1 MALHDLARA
10 YPALAAGS
18 SGLGGTVAVAVGA
31 IVVVV
36 AIVLV
41 FFMVMRSNGGSRRAA
56 HGIGYDAHQG
66 PLGQPQSGASPLG
79 RRPQGQP
86 GGWSQDDDFA
96 AGAMGPGMRQD
107 PAGWG
112 PSPDFQGNMGNMG
125 NMGAPGPSSRGQD
138 QWGAAP
144 QGAGQAAGGWRDA
157 APNGQGAWGGPADSA
172 GDQWPPQAA
181 GAWNAPQVNGR
192 QGDVASPA
200 AGGWDSPGPAGG
212 GRGPAGWG
220 QQAAPAASAMP
231 WDQPDSSAP
240 GWGAPPQ
247 QAPQR
252 DWNAAAQ
259 QPAAQGWGRDQA
271 PANANW
277 GQAQA
282 PAQAPVGQS
291 SAPDAAAFGDNDRT
305 RVVRPAGAPRVGMIV
320 VRQGKEPG
328 RIFEVRKERLT
339 IGRSRESDIFLEDL
353 AVSRLHTTVAR
364 AENGQYVLRDE
375 NSANGTYVNGKK
387 INEHIL
393 DEGDEIQV
401 GQTVLRFV
409 GR

>member
-1 MALHDLARA
+1 MGAHFAA
-10 YPALAAGS
+10 NAHAVLAAS
-18 SGLGGTVAVAVGA
+18 SGGLGGNVAVALGA
-31 IVVVV
+31 VVVIV

-41 FFMVMRSNGGSRRAA
+41 FFMVMRSNGGSRKAA
-56 HGIGYDAHQG
+56 NGLGYDAHQG
-66 PLGQPQSGASPLG
+66 PLGQPRDGAPGMGG
-79 RRPQGQP
+79 RRQPPQSA
-86 GGWSQDDDFA
+86 GWADDDGYG
-96 AGAMGPGMRQD
+96 AGPAPAELGNQRG

-112 PSPDFQGNMGNMG
+112 PGQDGQGNMGNMG
-125 NMGAPGPSSRGQD
+125 GMPGPSSRGQD

-144 QGAGQAAGGWRDA
+144 QGAAGWRDS
-157 APNGQGAWGGPADSA
+157 APNDGGQWGAGGNQM
-172 GDQWPPQAA
+172 GNQGGEQWPPQAA
-181 GAWNAPQVNGR
+181 GAWNAPQVNAR
-192 QGDVASPA
+192 DA
-200 AGGWDSPGPAGG
+200 ANARPPAGG
-212 GRGPAGWG
+212 GWDAPSPADRGAGGWG
-220 QQAAPAASAMP
+220 QPPAAKEQAMP
-231 WDQPDSSAP
+231 WDQPDASAP
-240 GWGAPPQ
+240 GWGATPSVP
-247 QAPQR
+247 PQR
-252 DWNAAAQ
+252 DWAAPAAQ
-259 QPAAQGWGRDQA
+259 QSPSA
-271 PANANW
+271 PAWGMDAPQPNGNW
-277 GQAQA
+277 GPAVQNSPVSPNGADAQ
-282 PAQAPVGQS
+282 
-291 SAPDAAAFGDNDRT
+291 AFGDGDKT

-364 AENGQYVLRDE
+364 AENGQYILRDE